1 MPTLKLQRTGVRLP
15 APPQEQ
21 WPPQGGL
28 VLVKGCVEPSDEPSG
43 EEQEGWSTPRTST
56 RTMAPARGS
65 CSCLAPLPRSETEWG
80 RLGRGWFPTTAP
92 EQSVDKARELNHEP
106 ARYAPNRQVI
116 VGHRLVQAHLEA
128 TIVVTAGFWHSCCWW
143 APPTPARFARFLPSH
158 YAAKTPLRRR
168 GIC

>member
-1 MPTLKLQRTGVRLP
+1 MVPNNGTLSEALVRP
-15 APPQEQ
+15 E
-21 WPPQGGL
+21 
-28 VLVKGCVEPSDEPSG
+28 GCRKSRPG
-43 EEQEGWSTPRTST
+43 T
-56 RTMAPARGS
+56 
-65 CSCLAPLPRSETEWG
+65 
-80 RLGRGWFPTTAP
+80 
-92 EQSVDKARELNHEP
+92 H
-106 ARYAPNRQVI
+106 RQVI